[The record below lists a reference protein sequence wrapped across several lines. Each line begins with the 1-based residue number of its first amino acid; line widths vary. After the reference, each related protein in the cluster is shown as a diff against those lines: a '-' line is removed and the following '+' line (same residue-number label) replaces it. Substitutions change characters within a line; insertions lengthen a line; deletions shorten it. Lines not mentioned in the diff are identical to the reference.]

1 MVQQKGIR
9 LGTMRLRVQS
19 LGDCSV
25 SWGFGIAMS
34 CGVGHRCSWDPVLL
48 WLWYRPAVV
57 ALIQPLAWESPYVVG
72 AALKSKKKKGIDLDK
87 VYIYEHKIDSAYS
100 KISLYSFEILL
111 RLNYNLL
118 AEFFFCE
125 LI

>member
-1 MVQQKGIR
+1 MKGKRVIAGILLVGILATALAGCKNADVTKKEKVGGVPIMVQQKGIR
-9 LGTMRLRVQS
+9 LGTMRLWVQS

-72 AALKSKKKKGIDLDK
+72 AALKSKKKKK
-87 VYIYEHKIDSAYS
+87 E
-100 KISLYSFEILL
+100 
-111 RLNYNLL
+111 
-118 AEFFFCE
+118 
-125 LI
+125 